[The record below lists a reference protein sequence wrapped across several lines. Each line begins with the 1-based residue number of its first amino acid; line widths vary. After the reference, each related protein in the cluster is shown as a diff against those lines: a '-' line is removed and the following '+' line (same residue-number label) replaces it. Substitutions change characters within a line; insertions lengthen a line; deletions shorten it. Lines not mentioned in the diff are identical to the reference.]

1 MKRLGVSTCHILADR
16 GNPSTGTI
24 DWRTS
29 TLVGDEEPRDKRDSR
44 DEKRE
49 STTVEKSGAEQPYR
63 PPLTEGA
70 VLKLGASVLIAFTLL
85 QSVGQP

>member
-1 MKRLGVSTCHILADR
+1 M
-16 GNPSTGTI
+16 
-24 DWRTS
+24 
-29 TLVGDEEPRDKRDSR
+29 GDEEPRDKRDSR

-70 VLKLGASVLIAFTLL
+70 VLKLSSVHVACFTVL